1 MSFLN
6 YYINMS
12 EEWKSLYEYY
22 TTKTTQDPLP
32 PLRYLTPFGTQKYHY
47 QFDVHG
53 TTEVVSNDRHGKGVR
68 VSLNSSYNDKKLMT
82 SFQNMDFTYENATV
96 EENGKDMEMCLTKE
110 MIEKYLEEKEK
121 SVSVKDEEKVEET
134 MNADNEEKVEETMT
148 TANEE
153 KPVDETMN
161 TDNEEKVD
169 DTMNT
174 TDEQKPED
182 DTMIIEDEQKPEDE
196 IMTTADEEKVD
207 DTMNNTDE
215 QKPDE
220 DDDTTTMDEQQ
231 SITPKEEDFF
241 TPLPS
246 SIFSSYSKHQ
256 LQLLSSLMTAP
267 YDYCVAEKS
276 IEDPTCYYHYLR
288 GILQLMKD
296 YVSPTITQQDY
307 MDLISLMMKDTR
319 ISSLSFSKEQDL
331 IIV

>member
-1 MSFLN
+1 
-6 YYINMS
+6 
-12 EEWKSLYEYY
+12 
-22 TTKTTQDPLP
+22 
-32 PLRYLTPFGTQKYHY
+32 
-47 QFDVHG
+47 
-53 TTEVVSNDRHGKGVR
+53 
-68 VSLNSSYNDKKLMT
+68 MT

-121 SVSVKDEEKVEET
+121 SVSVKEEEKIEET
-134 MNADNEEKVEETMT
+134 MNVDNEEKVEEIMTTADEEKVEEIMT

-153 KPVDETMN
+153 KPVD
-161 TDNEEKVD
+161 

-174 TDEQKPED
+174 T
-182 DTMIIEDEQKPEDE
+182 DEQKPEDE
-196 IMTTADEEKVD
+196 IMTTADEEKVEE
-207 DTMNNTDE
+207 TMTTANE
-215 QKPDE
+215 EKPDE
-220 DDDTTTMDEQQ
+220 DDITTMDEQQ

-319 ISSLSFSKEQDL
+319 ISSLSFSKE
-331 IIV
+331 

>member
-96 EENGKDMEMCLTKE
+96 EENGKDREMCLTKE

-121 SVSVKDEEKVEET
+121 SVSVKEEEKIEETMNVDNEEKVEEIMT
-134 MNADNEEKVEETMT
+134 TADEEKIEETMT

-153 KPVDETMN
+153 KPVD
-161 TDNEEKVD
+161 

-174 TDEQKPED
+174 TDK
-182 DTMIIEDEQKPEDE
+182 QKPEDE

-207 DTMNNTDE
+207 DTMNTTDE

-220 DDDTTTMDEQQ
+220 DDITTMDEQQ

-296 YVSPTITQQDY
+296 YVSSTITQQDY

-319 ISSLSFSKEQDL
+319 ISSFSFSKEQDL

>member
-1 MSFLN
+1 
-6 YYINMS
+6 
-12 EEWKSLYEYY
+12 
-22 TTKTTQDPLP
+22 
-32 PLRYLTPFGTQKYHY
+32 
-47 QFDVHG
+47 
-53 TTEVVSNDRHGKGVR
+53 
-68 VSLNSSYNDKKLMT
+68 MT
-82 SFQNMDFTYENATV
+82 SFQNMDFTFENATV
-96 EENGKDMEMCLTKE
+96 EENGKDREMCLTKE

-121 SVSVKDEEKVEET
+121 SVSVSVKEEEKIEETMNVDNEEKVEEIMT
-134 MNADNEEKVEETMT
+134 TADEEKVEETMT

-153 KPVDETMN
+153 KPVD
-161 TDNEEKVD
+161 

-182 DTMIIEDEQKPEDE
+182 DTMN
-196 IMTTADEEKVD
+196 T
-207 DTMNNTDE
+207 TDE

-220 DDDTTTMDEQQ
+220 DDITTMDEQQ

-296 YVSPTITQQDY
+296 YVSSTITQQEY

-319 ISSLSFSKEQDL
+319 ISSFSFSKE
-331 IIV
+331 

>member
-82 SFQNMDFTYENATV
+82 SFQNMDFTFENATV

-121 SVSVKDEEKVEET
+121 SVSVKEEEKIEETMNVDNEEKVEEIMT
-134 MNADNEEKVEETMT
+134 TADEEKVEETMT

-153 KPVDETMN
+153 KPVD
-161 TDNEEKVD
+161 

-182 DTMIIEDEQKPEDE
+182 DTMNTTDEQKPEDE

-207 DTMNNTDE
+207 DTMNTTDE

-220 DDDTTTMDEQQ
+220 DDITTMDEQQ

-296 YVSPTITQQDY
+296 YVSPAITQQEY

-319 ISSLSFSKEQDL
+319 ISSFSFSKEQDL

>member
-1 MSFLN
+1 
-6 YYINMS
+6 
-12 EEWKSLYEYY
+12 
-22 TTKTTQDPLP
+22 
-32 PLRYLTPFGTQKYHY
+32 
-47 QFDVHG
+47 
-53 TTEVVSNDRHGKGVR
+53 
-68 VSLNSSYNDKKLMT
+68 MT
-82 SFQNMDFTYENATV
+82 SFQNMDFTFENATV

-121 SVSVKDEEKVEET
+121 SVSVKEEEKIEETMNVDNEEKVEEIMT
-134 MNADNEEKVEETMT
+134 TADEEKIEETMT

-153 KPVDETMN
+153 KPVD
-161 TDNEEKVD
+161 

-174 TDEQKPED
+174 T
-182 DTMIIEDEQKPEDE
+182 DEQKPEDE

-207 DTMNNTDE
+207 DTMNTTDE

-220 DDDTTTMDEQQ
+220 DDITTMDEQQ

-319 ISSLSFSKEQDL
+319 ISSFSFSKE
-331 IIV
+331 

>member
-1 MSFLN
+1 
-6 YYINMS
+6 
-12 EEWKSLYEYY
+12 
-22 TTKTTQDPLP
+22 
-32 PLRYLTPFGTQKYHY
+32 
-47 QFDVHG
+47 
-53 TTEVVSNDRHGKGVR
+53 
-68 VSLNSSYNDKKLMT
+68 MT
-82 SFQNMDFTYENATV
+82 SFQNMDFTFENATV

-121 SVSVKDEEKVEET
+121 SVSVKEEEKIEETMNVDNEEKVEEIMT
-134 MNADNEEKVEETMT
+134 TADEEKVEETMT

-153 KPVDETMN
+153 KPVD
-161 TDNEEKVD
+161 

-182 DTMIIEDEQKPEDE
+182 DTMNTTDEQKPEDE

-207 DTMNNTDE
+207 DTMNTTDE

-220 DDDTTTMDEQQ
+220 DDITTMDEQQ

-296 YVSPTITQQDY
+296 YVSPTITQQEY

-319 ISSLSFSKEQDL
+319 ISSFSFSKE
-331 IIV
+331 

>member
-1 MSFLN
+1 
-6 YYINMS
+6 MS

-121 SVSVKDEEKVEET
+121 SVSVKDEEKFEETMNVDNEEKVAEET
-134 MNADNEEKVEETMT
+134 MNADSEEKV
-148 TANEE
+148 A
-153 KPVDETMN
+153 
-161 TDNEEKVD
+161 D

-174 TDEQKPED
+174 TDEQKP
-182 DTMIIEDEQKPEDE
+182 
-196 IMTTADEEKVD
+196 
-207 DTMNNTDE
+207 
-215 QKPDE
+215 DE
-220 DDDTTTMDEQQ
+220 DDITTMDEQQ

-296 YVSPTITQQDY
+296 YVSPTITQQEY

-319 ISSLSFSKEQDL
+319 ISSFSFSKE
-331 IIV
+331 

>member
-1 MSFLN
+1 
-6 YYINMS
+6 
-12 EEWKSLYEYY
+12 
-22 TTKTTQDPLP
+22 
-32 PLRYLTPFGTQKYHY
+32 
-47 QFDVHG
+47 
-53 TTEVVSNDRHGKGVR
+53 
-68 VSLNSSYNDKKLMT
+68 MT
-82 SFQNMDFTYENATV
+82 SFQNMDFTFENATV

-121 SVSVKDEEKVEET
+121 SVSVKEEEKIEETMNVDNEEKVEEIMT
-134 MNADNEEKVEETMT
+134 TADEEKVEETMT

-153 KPVDETMN
+153 KPVD
-161 TDNEEKVD
+161 

-182 DTMIIEDEQKPEDE
+182 DTMNTTDEQKPEDE

-207 DTMNNTDE
+207 DTMNTTDE

-220 DDDTTTMDEQQ
+220 DDITTMDEQQ

-296 YVSPTITQQDY
+296 YVSPTITQQEY

-319 ISSLSFSKEQDL
+319 IFSLSFSKE
-331 IIV
+331 